1 MEIKRSMTWAG
12 IALIL
17 VVGLIH
23 LADASGS
30 MAESAAKGISF
41 YLNALAAVVAA
52 VGI

>member
-1 MEIKRSMTWAG
+1 MEAKNIKWAG

-17 VVGLIH
+17 TVGLIH
-23 LADASGS
+23 LIDASGS

-41 YLNALAAVVAA
+41 YLNAAAAVVAA